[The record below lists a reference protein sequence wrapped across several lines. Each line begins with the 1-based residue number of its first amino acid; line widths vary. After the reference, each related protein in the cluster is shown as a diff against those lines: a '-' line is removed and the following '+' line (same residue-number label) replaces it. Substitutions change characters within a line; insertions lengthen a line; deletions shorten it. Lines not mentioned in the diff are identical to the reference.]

1 MLFAFLAMSVALY
14 VVAAFAS
21 LAWRG
26 NEGRAAMAS
35 GICGGVAAVL
45 GLCAAVPVLLDGAAA
60 STAWATPFPFAAF
73 TLRLDAL
80 AAFMVLA
87 ISLLAAATSVFGL
100 AYVAEYAGRGIGAM
114 GFFMNLFIAAMLLVV
129 VADNAM
135 WFLVFFEMMS
145 LTSYF
150 LVIFDQDDAAVAA
163 GWLYFVV
170 AHAGSVLIMIAFLL
184 LFAQTGSL
192 EFEAFRHAAPSA
204 PLASCVFLLAFFGFG
219 AKAGMIPIHVW
230 LARAHPA
237 APSHASALM
246 SGVMI
251 KIGVFGIIKV
261 GVDLLGAGTPW
272 WGLLVLAF
280 GAVSSVL
287 GVIYA
292 LEEHDIKRLLAFH
305 SVENI
310 GIILMGVGIG
320 MVGIAVGQPVLAVLG
335 LLAGLYHLL
344 NHAVFKGLLFLGA
357 GAVISRVHSR
367 DMDEM
372 GGLAHRMPWT
382 ALCFLVGAL
391 AIAAMPPLNGFVS
404 EWFTYQALFN
414 AALHGSLVVRV
425 LAPTA
430 AVMLAITGALAVM
443 AFVKAYGVTF
453 SGVARSAHAD
463 AATEVK
469 PAMLI
474 GMGALAVLCV
484 LFGLGAP
491 ALVPIVRNVAASLV
505 GHGIEVAH
513 GALVFPG
520 DAAQGALS
528 PGLIALLLVGLLGLP
543 LVITGLFAG
552 RRPSRRVNAEAW
564 ACGYA
569 HDAGM
574 NVSAGGF
581 TQPIRVL
588 FRPLYAMRDTAD
600 DALAVAR
607 AGFERFAVS
616 AGRVEPMGDHG
627 LLVPIGRGVHAAGER
642 LQVLQGGDVR
652 VYCVYIVV
660 ALVVLLL
667 ATVG

>member
-1 MLFAFLAMSVALY
+1 MPLALLTLSVALH
-14 VVAAFAS
+14 VVAALAS

-26 NEGRAAMAS
+26 NERRAAIAAA
-35 GICGGVAAVL
+35 IGGGAAAVL
-45 GLCAAVPVLLDGAAA
+45 GLCAALPILLGGGAVTATLA
-60 STAWATPFPFAAF
+60 SPFPFAAF
-73 TLRLDAL
+73 TLRLDPL

-87 ISLLAAATSVFGL
+87 ISLLAAATSIFSV
-100 AYVAEYAGRGIGAM
+100 AYVTDYAGRGVGAM
-114 GFFMNLFIAAMLLVV
+114 GFFMNLFIASMILVV

-135 WFLVFFEMMS
+135 WFLVAFEMMS
-145 LTSYF
+145 LSSYF
-150 LVIFDQDDAAVAA
+150 LVIFDQDDAAVGA

-192 EFEAFRHAAPSA
+192 EFAAFRHATPSV
-204 PLASCVFLLAFFGFG
+204 PLASCVFLLALFGFG
-219 AKAGMIPIHVW
+219 AKAGMIPLHGW

-261 GVDLLGAGTPW
+261 GVDLLGAGPLW
-272 WGLLVLAF
+272 WGLVVLAF

-292 LEEHDIKRLLAFH
+292 LVEHDIKRLLAFH

-320 MVGIAVGQPVLAVLG
+320 MVGIATGQPALAVLG

-357 GAVISRVHSR
+357 GAVISRMHTK
-367 DMDEM
+367 DMDQM

-391 AIAAMPPLNGFVS
+391 AISAMPPLNGFVS

-414 AALHGSLVVRV
+414 AALHGSFAVRL
-425 LAPTA
+425 LAPVA

-453 SGVARSAHAD
+453 SGTTRSAPAA

-469 PAMLI
+469 RPMLA
-474 GMGALAVLCV
+474 GMGVLAALCV

-491 ALVPIVRNVAASLV
+491 ALAPIVRNVAASLV
-505 GHGIEVAH
+505 GRSLEVAQ
-513 GALVFPG
+513 GPLVFPG
-520 DAAQGALS
+520 DPAQGAMS
-528 PGLIALLLVGLLGLP
+528 PALIAVLLVGLLGLP
-543 LVITGLFAG
+543 LIITGLFAG
-552 RRPSRRVNAEAW
+552 RRPARRVNAEAW

-574 NVSAGGF
+574 TVSAAGF

-588 FRPLYAMRDTAD
+588 FRPLYTVRNRAD
-600 DALAVAR
+600 DAVAAVC
-607 AGFERFAVS
+607 AGFTRIATA
-616 AGRVEPMGDHG
+616 AGRLELIGDRG
-627 LLVPIGRGVHAAGER
+627 VLVPIGRGVQAAGKR
-642 LQVLQGGDVR
+642 LQRLQSGDVR
-652 VYCVYIVV
+652 IYCVYIVV